1 MAKFKA
7 VKPKSKSAT
16 PAPPQMKAGLPCIV
30 ILGVAILVVMLVMY
44 LAMTHAS

>member
-1 MAKFKA
+1 MGKFKA
-7 VKPKSKSAT
+7 SKAKSAT

-30 ILGVAILVVMLVMY
+30 IIVIVIILVMVLMY

>member
-7 VKPKSKSAT
+7 SKPKSAT
-16 PAPPQMKAGLPCIV
+16 PPTPQMKAGLPCIV
-30 ILGVAILVVMLVMY
+30 IIVIVIILVMVLMY

>member
-7 VKPKSKSAT
+7 SKPKSAT

-30 ILGVAILVVMLVMY
+30 ILVLVFIVVMVVMY
-44 LAMTHAS
+44 FAMTHAS

>member
-1 MAKFKA
+1 MGKFKA
-7 VKPKSKSAT
+7 SKPKSAT

-30 ILGVAILVVMLVMY
+30 ILVVVILVIMVVMY

>member
-7 VKPKSKSAT
+7 SKPKSAT
-16 PAPPQMKAGLPCIV
+16 PAPPQMRAGLPCLVILGIV
-30 ILGVAILVVMLVMY
+30 ILLVMVVMY